1 MNPMKINERNRRVFG
16 ICMIVAAFAFFTL
29 YPATAGAHGPKEI
42 KLAYDVA
49 SKTLQ
54 ATITHTSFSAS
65 HYIDKVQIKKN
76 GEVVILQEYTS
87 QPTETFT
94 YSYKV
99 EAVAGDV
106 IELKASCSRF
116 GSRTEKLTVGQLA
129 EPK

>member
-1 MNPMKINERNRRVFG
+1 MKINERNSTVFG
-16 ICMIVAAFAFFTL
+16 ICIILAAVAFFTI
-29 YPATAGAHGPKEI
+29 YPATASANAPKEV

-54 ATITHTSFSAS
+54 ATITHTPHSES
-65 HYIDKVQIKKN
+65 HYINKVEIKKN
-76 GEVVILQEYTS
+76 GEVVTLQEYTS
-87 QPTETFT
+87 QIGDTFA

-116 GSRTEKLTVGQLA
+116 GSRTEKLTVGQPA

>member
-1 MNPMKINERNRRVFG
+1 
-16 ICMIVAAFAFFTL
+16 MILAAFAFFTF
-29 YPATAGAHGPKEI
+29 YPATAGAHPPKEI
-42 KLAYDVA
+42 KLVYDVV

-54 ATITHTSFSAS
+54 ATITHTNFSAS

-76 GEVVILQEYTS
+76 GEVVTLQEYSS

-106 IELKASCSRF
+106 IELKVSCSRF
-116 GSRTEKLTVGQLA
+116 GSRTESLTVGKSII
-129 EPK
+129 PK

>member
-1 MNPMKINERNRRVFG
+1 MNPMKINERNRTAFG
-16 ICMIVAAFAFFTL
+16 ICMILAAFAFFTL

-54 ATITHTSFSAS
+54 ATITHTNFSAS

-76 GEVVILQEYTS
+76 G
-87 QPTETFT
+87 
-94 YSYKV
+94 
-99 EAVAGDV
+99 DV
-106 IELKASCSRF
+106 KASCNRF
-116 GSRTEKLTVGQLA
+116 GSRTEKLTVGQPA

>member
-1 MNPMKINERNRRVFG
+1 MKINERNRTVFG
-16 ICMIVAAFAFFTL
+16 ICMILAAVAFLTL
-29 YPATAGAHGPKEI
+29 SPATASANAPKEV
-42 KLAYDVA
+42 KLTYDVA

-54 ATITHTSFSAS
+54 ATITHTPHSES
-65 HYIDKVQIKKN
+65 HYIQKVEIKKN
-76 GEVVILQEYTS
+76 GEVVTLQEYTS
-87 QPTETFT
+87 QPGDTFT

-116 GSRTEKLTVGQLA
+116 GSRTAKLTVGQPA